1 MAQSTAVLGIAER
14 TTFSMKNTTRAAA
27 AAATAALAISSATGV
42 ASAQSGNF
50 EIPILDGMTSAEVSF
65 PDMGSSDLGSTELIP
80 SSSGVIPSG
89 STGGIGQG
97 SAELGGSADFTG
109 SGGLIADGIA
119 GRSGRLL
126 STVIDS
132 VAGSVDTI
140 TGSVNASG
148 GSTGAFTDALTGS
161 IDNTGSLTGIATP
174 APISSSTAAP

>member
-1 MAQSTAVLGIAER
+1 
-14 TTFSMKNTTRAAA
+14 
-27 AAATAALAISSATGV
+27 SATGV

-65 PDMGSSDLGSTELIP
+65 PDMGSTDLGSTELIP

-119 GRSGRLL
+119 GSVGGGSLL
-126 STVIDS
+126 PVIDS

-148 GSTGAFTDALTGS
+148 GSTGAFTDA
-161 IDNTGSLTGIATP
+161 
-174 APISSSTAAP
+174 